1 MAQTYGEGI
10 IRTES
15 GRQTY
20 AADGLGTSPN
30 AFQSYRPLVEDSAR
44 DNRRSPLQRID
55 ERGSSFSGST
65 KGPSEKSSHASLG
78 RANNEGRQ
86 DSEQTDLGNT
96 TSHGDPNQRKRMPAG
111 MTAGAGEENFDPDA
125 DVEKQS
131 LRNQRGLDK
140 EDDEKDPN
148 LVTWD
153 GDDDPGNPQNFKPW
167 KKWLIT
173 CTTGIMTFTVTFA
186 SSVFSTATQVTALE
200 FGVSSEVMV
209 LGTSLFVLGFAFG
222 PMYVFSSLHDRLRVV
237 N

>member
-1 MAQTYGEGI
+1 MAQDFGQGI

-20 AADGLGTSPN
+20 AADGLSSSSHNVQPHESLAEGAAVQNVRHFS
-30 AFQSYRPLVEDSAR
+30 Q
-44 DNRRSPLQRID
+44 QD

-65 KGPSEKSSHASLG
+65 KGPSEKSRRSSLS
-78 RANNEGRQ
+78 ATTPE
-86 DSEQTDLGNT
+86 DSTRNQTLDNT
-96 TSHGDPNQRKRMPAG
+96 TSHGDPNKRTREPAG
-111 MTAGAGEENFDPDA
+111 LTAGAGEENFDQDA

-140 EDDEKDPN
+140 EGEEKDPN

-167 KKWLIT
+167 KKWLIA

-186 SSVFSTATQVTALE
+186 SSVFSTATTVTAQE
-200 FGVSSEVMV
+200 FGVSSEVMI

-222 PMYVFSSLHDRLRVV
+222 PMYVLLHIRD
-237 N
+237 